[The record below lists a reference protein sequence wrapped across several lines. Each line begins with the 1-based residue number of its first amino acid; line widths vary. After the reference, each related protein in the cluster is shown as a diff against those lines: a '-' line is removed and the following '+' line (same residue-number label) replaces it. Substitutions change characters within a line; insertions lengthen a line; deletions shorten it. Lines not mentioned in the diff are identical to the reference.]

1 MFYAISKSSVLLLSI
16 SCFSL
21 TALVSMD
28 VSFGIWRAIRWLI
41 FVLLGG
47 RVLGEYGIYH
57 HIHPVIFYHYSASVF
72 LREVCRRSMNFL
84 RTCVSHSTEVQLQLQ
99 SFTLKQL
106 FSEESCSVVGLSE
119 KVSFQLRSELS
130 ATVEQ

>member
-28 VSFGIWRAIRWLI
+28 VSFGIWHAIRWLI

-47 RVLGEYGIYH
+47 RVLGEYGIYRQMH
-57 HIHPVIFYHYSASVF
+57 TVIFYRYSASVF
-72 LREVCRRSMNFL
+72 LRLMRS
-84 RTCVSHSTEVQLQLQ
+84 
-99 SFTLKQL
+99 
-106 FSEESCSVVGLSE
+106 VGI
-119 KVSFQLRSELS
+119 Q
-130 ATVEQ
+130 